1 VVGVNG
7 SRRWCL
13 GCGAEWPTATSFL
26 AEIEISAGAATT
38 TVTRTHLQHR
48 FATLLADLADEQLGE
63 LEGWLADM
71 EAKLAVQ
78 ADELVSVW

>member
-1 VVGVNG
+1 MNG

-26 AEIEISAGAATT
+26 AEIETGWGLVTT

-48 FATLLADLADEQLGE
+48 FAALLADLADEQLGE
-63 LEGWLADM
+63 LEDWLADM
-71 EAKLAVQ
+71 EAKLAHQ
-78 ADELVSVW
+78 ADELITVW